1 MTAAMKKRRKKGEVR
16 ALVIAA
22 YDQKMTAPEL
32 AKLSG
37 ISAWTIYSVATRL
50 GIKLKAAR
58 Q

>member
-1 MTAAMKKRRKKGEVR
+1 MKTKRRKKGTVK

-22 YDQKMTAPEL
+22 HDQKMSVPEL
-32 AKLSG
+32 AKISG

-50 GIKLKAAR
+50 GLRLRRVK